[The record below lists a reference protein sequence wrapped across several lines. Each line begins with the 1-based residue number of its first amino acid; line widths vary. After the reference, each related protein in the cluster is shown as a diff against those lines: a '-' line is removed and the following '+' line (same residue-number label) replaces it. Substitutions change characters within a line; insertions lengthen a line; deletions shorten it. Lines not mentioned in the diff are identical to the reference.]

1 MTPNVTSQHAIVLS
15 SRQAAALPHIAAE
28 ATLSDGA
35 RAAQIAKST
44 LMRWMRDPIF
54 RAEVER
60 IRQNIA
66 DLAYSEIEGATLK
79 GVLRIVQLLDHPD
92 PGVRL
97 RAGKTILATA
107 MAVRRDKDLAIR
119 LDTLDNALA
128 LLRKLS

>member
-1 MTPNVTSQHAIVLS
+1 MTLNDPFQTEIALS
-15 SRQAAALPHIAAE
+15 PRQAAALPYIAAE

-107 MAVRRDKDLAIR
+107 MAVRRDKDIVLR
-119 LDTLDNALA
+119 LETLDNALA
-128 LLRKLS
+128 LLKRVP